1 MVQQSITLCGKDVHL
16 AYCYA
21 TEISFKLLAEE
32 DIHAFMQQAG
42 QLATQGIVPD
52 VRKSFYLILA
62 AASAYYEAK
71 GEEMPITDKDLMND
85 CDPQDFGSALKAVV
99 EMYAEFYKVS
109 IEEAKRL
116 TKAKEGSKGK
126 N

>member
-85 CDPQDFGSALKAVV
+85 CDPQDFGTALKAVV
-99 EMYAEFYKVS
+99 EMYA
-109 IEEAKRL
+109 
-116 TKAKEGSKGK
+116 
-126 N
+126 